1 MLDAELE
8 LETELEDLMTVLSE
22 SELESEARW
31 EAQDAGHH
39 VPPGRCTP
47 IATRVGSFVCSPWDI
62 VKVTTLLGVAVAPA
76 TLRAAVE
83 AAAAGA
89 ASLASTAANSL
100 DILHRTRV
108 SRVAFCAAFGV
119 APDFVPP
126 WRATLHGA
134 VKWRDIGELV
144 AIRLRDVAKILDG
157 GCIRYFCWGSPA
169 HCPECHKDPPDYFAC
184 SSFRGQYL
192 ICLGPG
198 FWQAW
203 QASDTV
209 TTDLTLLHEAL
220 HIYFRRT
227 VSHNG
232 RTGNAFCYESYA
244 TRINGLPV
252 PQVTTLAC
260 PTGACAPLPP
270 TILDGFGIDK
280 AKLQPFHTPL
290 INQVAHA
297 VVDSWKTTSP
307 IQIVQL
313 MGFTDTTGP
322 VNHNFDLGQRRAL
335 AAQKGI
341 ADAIRALDPAV
352 AGRVTFIPITRGA
365 QGPIAPNNTV
375 AGRRQNRRVEVT
387 LLPG

>member
-8 LETELEDLMTVLSE
+8 LEAELEDLMSVLSE
-22 SELESEARW
+22 SELESEAEW

-47 IATRVGSFVCSPWDI
+47 TGTRVGSFACSPLDI
-62 VKVTTLLGVAVAPA
+62 VNVTTALGVAAAPA
-76 TLRAAVE
+76 ALRAGLE

-89 ASLASTAANSL
+89 ASLAATAANSL
-100 DILHRTRV
+100 DMPHRTRA

-126 WRATLHGA
+126 WRVSLRG
-134 VKWRDIGELV
+134 VKWRDLGELV

-169 HCPECHKDPPDYFAC
+169 HCPECHADPPTYFAC
-184 SSFRGQYL
+184 SSFLGQYL

-203 QASDTV
+203 QAGDTV

-227 VSHNG
+227 VSHAG

-252 PQVTTLAC
+252 PQVTTQAC
-260 PTGACAPLPP
+260 PTGACTPLPP
-270 TILDGFGIDK
+270 AILDGFGIDK
-280 AKLQPFHTPL
+280 AKLQVWHTPL
-290 INQVAHA
+290 INQIAHT

-313 MGFTDTTGP
+313 MGFADVTGP
-322 VNHNFDLGQRRAL
+322 DAHNFDLGQRRAV
-335 AAQKGI
+335 AARKGI
-341 ADAIRALDPAV
+341 TDAIRALDPAV
-352 AGRVTFIPITRGA
+352 AGRVAITPLSRGA
-365 QGPIAPNNTV
+365 RSPIAPNTTV
-375 AGRRQNRRVEVT
+375 AGRKRNRRVEVS
-387 LLPG
+387 LLPS